1 MELRHLRC
9 FIAVAE
15 ELHFTRAAERLHI
28 EQSPL
33 SRTIRALEDEL
44 GVLLFQRNSRSTHL
58 TKAGRVLLDDAR
70 RIFTLLDQAQENVR
84 AAASNNQGTLRIAVS
99 DNAVDARLSHLLARC
114 RENEPGVEI
123 RVAEVPFYEQV
134 RGLRD
139 QIFDVGFSRSNE
151 VGRDFIAEPIW
162 RDPLTVIMPTRHPLL
177 TYREVS
183 LEQLSRYPLILC
195 HPQVCEGCSRQVTH
209 LLNRL
214 PEAPSIVER
223 TASLGMTLALVAAGY
238 GVGFTTEIQ
247 ISNHRHDGVIMR
259 HLGCKDADL
268 ITYFLRRKN
277 TPSAE
282 LSRFVTH
289 VKSISDEKS
298 AS

>member
-70 RIFTLLDQAQENVR
+70 LIFTLLDQARDNVR
-84 AAASNNQGTLRIAVS
+84 AAASKYRRTLRIAVS
-99 DNAVDARLSHLLARC
+99 DNAVDTRLSRLLALC
-114 RENEPGVEI
+114 REDDPKVEI
-123 RVAEVPFYEQV
+123 RLAEVPFHEQV
-134 RGLRD
+134 RGLWE
-139 QIFDVGFSRSNE
+139 QIFDAGFSHSDDT
-151 VGRDFIAEPIW
+151 GRDFIAKPIW

-177 TYREVS
+177 TYRKVP
-183 LEQLSRYPLILC
+183 LEQLSCYPLILC
-195 HPQVCEGCSRQVTH
+195 HPRPCEGWSRQVTH
-209 LLNRL
+209 LLSRL

-247 ISNHRHDGVIMR
+247 ISNHRHDGVVMR
-259 HLGCKDADL
+259 HLGCKDAAL
-268 ITYFLRRKN
+268 ITYFLRRQD

-289 VKSISDEKS
+289 VKAISDEKL
-298 AS
+298 AP

>member
-44 GVLLFQRNSRSTHL
+44 GVLLFQRNSRSTRL

-70 RIFTLLDQAQENVR
+70 LIFTLLDQARDNVR

-99 DNAVDARLSHLLARC
+99 DNAVDARLSHLLARS
-114 RENEPGVEI
+114 REDEPEVEI

-139 QIFDVGFSRSNE
+139 QIFDTGFSCSDD
-151 VGRDFIAEPIW
+151 VGKDFIAEPIW
-162 RDPLTVIMPTRHPLL
+162 RDPLTVIVPTRHPLL
-177 TYREVS
+177 TYRKVP
-183 LEQLSRYPLILC
+183 LEQLSRYPLILY
-195 HPQVCEGCSRQVTH
+195 HPQVCEGCSRQVTQ
-209 LLNRL
+209 LLSRL

-247 ISNHRHDGVIMR
+247 ISNHRHDGIIMR
-259 HLGCKDADL
+259 RLGCKDADL
-268 ITYFLRRKN
+268 ITYFLRRQD

-282 LSRFVTH
+282 LSRFVTR
-289 VKSISDEKS
+289 VRSISNEKS
-298 AS
+298 AP